1 MRILLIKCHGRSLLS
16 RIRPIVTEPLEL
28 EMIAAVLN
36 RFSKDGLSYRIFD
49 PWLEGGSSK
58 RMVEEEKPDVLMLT
72 GYVTA
77 VEEILGLAA
86 HAKKASEKTEVW
98 VGGVHAEGCP
108 EDFFSESID
117 AVFYADALWG
127 LEKILKAHFERDSAL
142 SEPGELADL
151 ASLYKAIPGLAFKNA
166 HGAWVQQ
173 GPGSGP
179 STEGRSFNLPIP
191 DRSYFEAYKHKIRYV
206 ERRGVALL
214 KTARSCP
221 HLCEFCYCRLLNG
234 GVYQERPIEEV
245 IEEIRG
251 LSSETIWI
259 VDDCFLTT
267 GARAEAWI
275 EALEGLAA
283 EGVHKKF
290 IAYARADAIVRLQD
304 YVKRL
309 HVLGFDEWIVGLEA
323 VEDAQL
329 KALGKGVEADDN
341 ASAVEGIRAAG
352 ARLTALFLVSPDDSA
367 GDFGR
372 LSAWIKEHEVRR
384 FTVSI
389 LTPLK
394 GTKVYEQYAGRMT
407 AEGLARPERFD
418 FLHLV
423 MRPARMPAWLF
434 YLRFWWLSAKA
445 RLR

>member
-1 MRILLIKCHGRSLLS
+1 MQILLIKCHGKSLLS
-16 RIRPIVTEPLEL
+16 RVRPIVTEPLEL

-36 RFSKDGLSYRIFD
+36 RFSGEGLRYRIFD
-49 PWLEGGSSK
+49 PWLEGGSSEGVIEK
-58 RMVEEEKPDVLMLT
+58 EKPDVLMLT

-77 VEEILGLAA
+77 VEEIKALAA
-86 HAKKASEKTEVW
+86 FAERVSPASAVW

-108 EDFFSESID
+108 EDFYSEGID
-117 AVFYADALWG
+117 AVFFAHALWG
-127 LEKILKAHFERDSAL
+127 LDFLLKTHFEQDAEFS
-142 SEPGELADL
+142 
-151 ASLYKAIPGLAFKNA
+151 SLYEKTPGVACKAD
-166 HGAWVQQ
+166 GARWVAK
-173 GPGSGP
+173 GP
-179 STEGRSFNLPIP
+179 SAEGWAFEGPLP
-191 DRSYFEAYKHKIRYV
+191 DRSYFEVHKRSIRYM

-214 KTARSCP
+214 KTARACP

-234 GVYQERPIEEV
+234 GVYQERPLEEV

-251 LSSETIWI
+251 VSAGTIWI

-267 GARAEAWI
+267 AARAAAWI
-275 EALEGLAA
+275 KALESLAA
-283 EGVHKKF
+283 EGVHKRF
-290 IAYARADAIVRLQD
+290 IAYARADVAVRLQD

-309 HVLGFDEWIVGLEA
+309 GALGFEEWIVGLEA

-329 KALGKGVEADDN
+329 RALGKGVEADDN
-341 ASAVEGIRAAG
+341 ARAVEMFRTAG

-367 GDFGR
+367 GDFRR
-372 LSAWIKEHEVRR
+372 LAAWIKKHGVRR

-394 GTKVYEQYAGRMT
+394 GTVVYEQYAARMA
-407 AEGLARPERFD
+407 AEGLERPERFD

-423 MRPARMPAWLF
+423 MRPTRMPAWLF
-434 YLRFWWLSAKA
+434 YLRFWRLSLKA